1 MNIQKRLVAFALG
14 SLSVFAISRV
24 LSSYN
29 STTAVAASDST
40 DSACYMTDDQGRQ
53 IDLSGL
59 CSTGSLNSDGNPNPR
74 ENTYLLETESGGS
87 VEVTESEYI
96 DMIAPLQVAI
106 QAQIDEQRAESGLP
120 SIAENPTYDALK
132 KLCQNPNECT
142 QSNIDEIVFGGG
154 RN

>member
-1 MNIQKRLVAFALG
+1 MNIQKRLLAFALG
-14 SLSVFAISRV
+14 SLSVFAIGRV
-24 LSSYN
+24 LFSYS

-53 IDLSGL
+53 VDLAGL
-59 CSTGSLNSDGNPNPR
+59 CATDSLSSDGKPKPR
-74 ENTYLLETESGGS
+74 ENTYLLETESGRS

-96 DMIAPLQVAI
+96 DMVAPLQMAI
-106 QAQIDEQRAESGLP
+106 QAQIDEQRAETGLP
-120 SIAENPTYDALK
+120 PIAEDPTYEALK